1 MRDSNSNTRSQS
13 KFRKSLLV
21 ILVYAILAPSA
32 NAALTQSDVTPP
44 GGFITSLSGI
54 GNGTNP
60 DPGFDPATQFIF
72 GAPSIN
78 ESAFAGGA
86 TASNS
91 SSFSDTFN
99 INSSQGTAR
108 LGKVTFSGTAE
119 QTYIN
124 TNVGKSNTMVHGGW
138 VDTITIN
145 SPGMEGTQ
153 AIWLFQVDV
162 FGDFNAS
169 GWVGAPRIEVEPYVN
184 QLRLSPTTPGYD
196 DGGSDPVVT
205 SVQHGEWGGFAIPF
219 PGGASTRTVNETP
232 TFAAEITIGT
242 PFELGIFTFGRAAAD
257 TNSAFPSII
266 SDADFNGSVTWAGD
280 AGLNT
285 LGGGPIG
292 TYSLASLSGTPWL
305 LPIPLPAAV
314 WMLAPALAGMFGF
327 SRRTVC

>member
-1 MRDSNSNTRSQS
+1 MRDSNSKPRNQP
-13 KFRKSLLV
+13 KFRTSLLV
-21 ILVYAILAPSA
+21 ILVYAGLSPSA

-44 GGFITSLSGI
+44 GGFLTSLSGI

-60 DPGFDPATQFIF
+60 NPGFDPATQFIF

-86 TASNS
+86 TAADS
-91 SSFSDTFN
+91 SSFTDIFN
-99 INSSQGTAR
+99 INSSQGTAQ

-138 VDTITIN
+138 VDTITID
-145 SPGMEGTQ
+145 SPGLAGTQ
-153 AIWLFQVDV
+153 AIWLFQIDV
-162 FGDFNAS
+162 FGDFDAS
-169 GWVGAPRIEVEPYVN
+169 GFVGAPRIEVEPYVN
-184 QLRLSPTTPGYD
+184 QERLSPTTPGYD
-196 DGGSDPVVT
+196 DGGSDPTGT
-205 SVQHGEWGGFAIPF
+205 SVQHGEWGLTLPF
-219 PGGASTRTVNETP
+219 VGATSTRTVNETP

-285 LGGGPIG
+285 LGGGAIG

-314 WMLAPALAGMFGF
+314 WMLVPALAGMFGF

>member
-1 MRDSNSNTRSQS
+1 MRDSDTRSQS

-21 ILVYAILAPSA
+21 IMVYAVSAPSA
-32 NAALTQSDVTPP
+32 NAAFTQSDVTPP

-72 GAPSIN
+72 FPPPNPDNPSIN
-78 ESAFAGGA
+78 ESAFAGSA
-86 TASNS
+86 TAADS
-91 SSFSDTFN
+91 SSFTNGFN

-119 QTYIN
+119 QTHIN

-145 SPGMEGTQ
+145 HSTFDGMP

-169 GWVGAPRIEVEPYVN
+169 GHVGSPRIEVEPYVN
-184 QLRLSPTTPGYD
+184 QLRLLPTIPGFD
-196 DGGSDPVVT
+196 DAGSDGGSSIAQLV
-205 SVQHGEWGGFAIPF
+205 EWGLSLPT
-219 PGGASTRTVNETP
+219 PTRTVNETP

-257 TNSAFPSII
+257 TNSLFPTII
-266 SDADFNGSVTWAGD
+266 SNADFNGSVTWAGD
-280 AGLNT
+280 AGLN
-285 LGGGPIG
+285 LIGGGPIG
-292 TYSLASLSGTPWL
+292 GYSLASLSGTPWL